1 MAKGDIGDFVM
12 IDDREECKHSMVK
25 IIDNVHKNGY
35 QYRGE
40 VYYDSH
46 DAGMILS
53 FNESDI
59 ISYCTGKN
67 SK

>member
-1 MAKGDIGDFVM
+1 MSKGDIGDFVT
-12 IDDREECKHSMVK
+12 IEDYDEYKQYMVK
-25 IIDNVHKNGY
+25 ITDNIYKDGF

-40 VYYDSH
+40 VYHDSH

-59 ISYCTGKN
+59 IRYNTGKN
-67 SK
+67 SN